1 MFDFLNYRRFSIPT
15 IVAIFVILND
25 YCFCMSSESVNA
37 TLDSTF
43 SSAVATWYGS
53 PTGAGSGGACG
64 FADDVAN
71 YPYQGYVAAGNNNLF
86 KSGKGCGTCYRVKCY
101 QNRACSGYPIRITIT
116 DECPGA
122 CNNDAIHFDLSGKA
136 FGSLA
141 KPGKADTLRNTGR
154 INIQYQR
161 VRCYY
166 RVGIRFKIDTG
177 SNPYYLAFAVEYVGG
192 DGDIGL
198 VELLPSNARGRWL
211 GMQQSWGATWKAD
224 IPVGTKG
231 PYSVR
236 ITTLQSKKTVV
247 ARRVI
252 PADWAPGKYY
262 GSRVNFK

>member
-1 MFDFLNYRRFSIPT
+1 MFDFHNDRRFSIPT
-15 IVAIFVILND
+15 IVAIFLIVND

-71 YPYQGYVAAGNNNLF
+71 YPYEGYIFAGNNNLF
-86 KSGKGCGTCYRVKCY
+86 KSGKGC
-101 QNRACSGYPIRITIT
+101 

-122 CNNDAIHFDLSGKA
+122 CNNDAVHFDLSGKA
-136 FGSLA
+136 FESLA
-141 KPGKADTLRNTGR
+141 KPGEADALRNAGR
-154 INIQYQR
+154 INIEYQR
-161 VRCYY
+161 VPCYY
-166 RVGIRFKIDTG
+166 SVGITFKIDTG

-198 VELLPSNARGRWL
+198 VELLPSNVGGSWL
-211 GMQQSWGATWKAD
+211 AMQQSWGATWKAD
-224 IPVGTKG
+224 IPIGTKG

-236 ITTLQSKKTVV
+236 ITTLQSQKTVV
-247 ARRVI
+247 ASSVI
-252 PADWAPGKYY
+252 PADWAPGRYY